1 MVVSRLAWFNFCSQ
15 NHIEIVIVNNKPL
28 FYSVRDGPFFPVM
41 RVLLRGSLCL
51 CYLTASS

>member
-1 MVVSRLAWFNFCSQ
+1 MVASDRNWSNCCSQ

-41 RVLLRGSLCL
+41 RVLLRGSLCI
-51 CYLTASS
+51 YYVTASS

>member
-1 MVVSRLAWFNFCSQ
+1 MVVSGRTRPDFCSQ

-41 RVLLRGSLCL
+41 RVLLRGSLCI
-51 CYLTASS
+51 CYFTASS

>member
-1 MVVSRLAWFNFCSQ
+1 MVVSGRTRPDFCSQ

-41 RVLLRGSLCL
+41 RVLLRGSLCI